1 MAYIDCVVDG
11 DYEILN
17 ELPHTIRRKSDGR
30 VCTESVDDNGYI
42 RVTLSGERCYKHRIV
57 AHQFIPND
65 DPVNKTCVD
74 HINKERDDNRIEN
87 LRWVTPRQNSLNKL
101 SCKGVEYTY
110 VEEDEL
116 PDDLIQVL
124 TYGDKI
130 QLESDEIAYYYS
142 PETDRFY
149 VFNGVEYR
157 ILHINYAKNGSA
169 FVYMFTNRGDR
180 IKVYYLKFKK
190 LYDLI

>member
-1 MAYIDCVVDG
+1 MAYVDCVVDS
-11 DYEILN
+11 DYEICT
-17 ELPHTIRRKSDGR
+17 EYPHTIRRKSDGR
-30 VCTESVDDNGYI
+30 VVTESVNKCGYVTVTLNGYNKK
-42 RVTLSGERCYKHRIV
+42 KHRVI
-57 AHQFIPND
+57 ALQFIPND
-65 DPVNKTCVD
+65 DPVNKTYVD

-142 PETDRFY
+142 PETHRFY
-149 VFNGVEYR
+149 GVEYR

-169 FVYMFTNRGDR
+169 FVYMFPNRGAR